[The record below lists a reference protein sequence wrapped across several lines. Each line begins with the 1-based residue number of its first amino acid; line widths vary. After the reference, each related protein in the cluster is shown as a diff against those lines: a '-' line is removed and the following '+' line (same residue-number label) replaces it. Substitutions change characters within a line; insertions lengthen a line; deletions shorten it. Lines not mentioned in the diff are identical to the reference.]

1 MSALNNLQRRAGSV
15 ATLLAFQRDP
25 TGFLSGVARRA
36 GDVAPLQIGPQPAV
50 LLSDPEDIRDVL
62 VTHSRRFKK
71 GRALE
76 RAKRLLG
83 EGLLTS
89 EGEFHLRQ
97 RRLAAPAF
105 HRQRVAAYGASM
117 AAFAD
122 ACQAAWRPGQEVD
135 FAQEMMRLTLRIAG
149 HTLFAADTSGAADEV
164 YAAMHDLLALF
175 SVVQLP
181 FMDAL
186 EELPLPGTIR
196 FRAARERLDRII
208 YGMIAERRASGEDR
222 GDLLSMLISARDA
235 EGDGGGMSDRQVRDE
250 ALTIFLASHETTAN
264 ALSWT
269 FYLLSQNP
277 AVAARLHAELDAALG
292 GRAPTVD
299 DLPRLRYAE
308 QVFAEAMRLYPPAWV
323 LGRRALEPFSAGGR
337 SFPAG
342 TLAIMSQWVVHH
354 DPRHYPDP
362 YRFDP
367 GRFTPEARAA
377 RPKFAYFPFGGGPRL
392 CIGEQFAW
400 MEGTLA
406 VAAIARRWAPELVPG
421 HPVALQPS
429 ITLRPR
435 HGLRM
440 RLVPRPGAGTGVV

>member
-1 MSALNNLQRRAGSV
+1 MSREFTPSAPRRGFPGA
-15 ATLLAFQRDP
+15 AILAFQRDP
-25 TGFLSGVARRA
+25 TGFLTRLAGN
-36 GDVAPLQIGPQPAV
+36 GDVAPFRLGPQLAV
-50 LLSDPEDIRDVL
+50 LLSDPEDIREVL
-62 VTHSRRFKK
+62 VARSKGFVK

-105 HRQRVAAYGASM
+105 HRQRVAAYGEHM
-117 AAFAD
+117 ARFAD
-122 ACQAAWRPGQEVD
+122 EQQAAWRPGQELD
-135 FAQEMMRLTLRIAG
+135 FSQEMMRLTLRIAG
-149 HTLFAADTSGAADEV
+149 HTLFAVDTSASADEV
-164 YAAMHDLLALF
+164 YGAMHELLNLF
-175 SVVQLP
+175 TVVPLP
-181 FMDAL
+181 LMDAV

-196 FRAARERLDRII
+196 FRAARDRLDRII

-222 GDLLSMLISARDA
+222 GDLLSMLLAARDA
-235 EGDGGGMSDRQVRDE
+235 EGDGSGMTDRQVRDE

-269 FYLLSQNP
+269 FYLLSQHP
-277 AVAARLHAELDAALG
+277 EVAERLHAELDAALG
-292 GRAPTVD
+292 GRPPALD

-308 QVFAEAMRLYPPAWV
+308 QVLAESMRLFPPAWL
-323 LGRRALEPFSAGGR
+323 LGRRAIEPFTIQGR
-337 SFPAG
+337 AFPAG
-342 TLAIMSQWVVHH
+342 TVALMSQWVVHH

-367 GRFTPEARAA
+367 DRFAPEARAA
-377 RPKFAYFPFGGGPRL
+377 RPKFAYFPFGGGPRI

-400 MEGTLA
+400 MEGTL
-406 VAAIARRWAPELVPG
+406 VIAAIARRWRPELLPG
-421 HPVALQPS
+421 HPVSLQPS
-429 ITLRPR
+429 VTLRPR

-440 RLVPRPGAGTGVV
+440 RLVPRAGVV